1 MFDEASLNQS
11 RLLSLVAFYIT
22 GALLLLLILY
32 SIFILLNI
40 NAFTFKQ
47 LLVHVTVVSICII
60 FIFLVECYQFYY
72 IITSF
77 YETA

>member
-11 RLLSLVAFYIT
+11 SLLSLVNFYLT
-22 GALLLLLILY
+22 GALLLLLVLY

-47 LLVHVTVVSICII
+47 LLVHLSIVSVFVI
-60 FIFLVECYQFYY
+60 FIFLIECYQFYY
-72 IITSF
+72 IISSF
-77 YETA
+77 YETT